1 MPGCLA
7 RWCEVHQQRRRR
19 GADFPRH
26 LETTTSASVGHGAFR
41 TGLAAVAGIA
51 ELNMN
56 GRKMHNPK
64 QRPVRRAAVGAAAQ
78 CLVPGLYRSQNNT
91 HCGPVRAGSWCR
103 ADGSSGPATV
113 MGRRRKVVGQDP
125 PGLDGARPLTPV
137 AATPVRRT
145 ASQFRRRGP
154 RMDRPFSP
162 SLVGGQAGHLLQVLA
177 IRCAVPRAVGCGTE
191 RHARCDRPG
200 NSGTLGR
207 FNP

>member
-1 MPGCLA
+1 
-7 RWCEVHQQRRRR
+7 VHQQRRRR

-26 LETTTSASVGHGAFR
+26 LEATTSASVGHGAFR

-113 MGRRRKVVGQDP
+113 MGRRQEVVGQDP
-125 PGLDGARPLTPV
+125 PGPEWADC
-137 AATPVRRT
+137 
-145 ASQFRRRGP
+145 RGRSVEWDP
-154 RMDRPFSP
+154 EPGR
-162 SLVGGQAGHLLQVLA
+162 LGGQGRSHMFGCSGQGLERTGLPAGL
-177 IRCAVPRAVGCGTE
+177 R
-191 RHARCDRPG
+191 
-200 NSGTLGR
+200 
-207 FNP
+207 